1 MEVVV
6 KRKGRPIKMIPE
18 PESDADIEYV
28 RMYNQYMALKK
39 AQANYYQRHKEK
51 KKEARIQKNLENAG
65 ELPRLGRPPKKIEEK
80 VA

>member
-1 MEVVV
+1 MEV

-18 PESDADIEYV
+18 PETDADIEYV

-51 KKEARIQKNLENAG
+51 KKEARIQKQIETSG
-65 ELPRLGRPPKKIEEK
+65 TTPKIGRPQKNKKIEET
-80 VA
+80 V